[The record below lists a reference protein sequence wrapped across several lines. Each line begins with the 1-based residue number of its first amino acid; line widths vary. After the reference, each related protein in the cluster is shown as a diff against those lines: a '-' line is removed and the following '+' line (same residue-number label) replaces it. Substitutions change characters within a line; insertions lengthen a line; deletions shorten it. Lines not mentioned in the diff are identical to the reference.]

1 MLIQNGYSSINIKT
15 LAKRIRLFYAANS
28 WYFGNMGNFRNAL
41 TEYALHY
48 ANEKMLSASEGMSA
62 FANVGM
68 GYIDIAFD
76 EPNLF
81 RYLYMSG
88 ESEYHAG
95 NFDILTTADAN
106 SVMTEQTAKQLGIPV
121 DKVNDF
127 SRETIIY
134 THGLACFIVSGLIK
148 KGHKKTNAHISFNHI
163 WNIISSLDDRHYDT
177 GPWKNH
183 ICNYQFSG
191 RIHGNTR
198 TGRFY
203 HTKTDERYNTAEF
216 QHKNFQE

>member
-1 MLIQNGYSSINIKT
+1 MPSSPKIPKETILKHALNMLIQNGYSSINIKT
-15 LAKRIRLFYAANS
+15 LAKRIGCSTQPIS
-28 WYFGNMGNFRNAL
+28 WHFGNMENFRNAL

-62 FANVGM
+62 FANVGI

-81 RYLYMSG
+81 QYLYMSG
-88 ESEYHAG
+88 ESGYHAG

-106 SVMTEQTAKQLGIPV
+106 SVMAEQTSKQLGIPV

-127 SRETIIY
+127 FRDTIIY

-148 KGHKKTNAHISFNHI
+148 ATREEVYAMVKQGAYGFM
-163 WNIISSLDDRHYDT
+163 LRA
-177 GPWKNH
+177 G
-183 ICNYQFSG
+183 
-191 RIHGNTR
+191 IHLS
-198 TGRFY
+198 
-203 HTKTDERYNTAEF
+203 ERDNNG
-216 QHKNFQE
+216 K